1 MLFCF
6 CFSLIFIIP
15 PRIMY
20 FQFPLL
26 TNIKKQKGFAQ
37 EGKPLSFC
45 LFVCFTG
52 LLHLGK
58 AETTATVVLAVDIV
72 FVAQLYANIVSV
84 AFFEVVWQPFCASR
98 CEPFSYFI

>member
-1 MLFCF
+1 
-6 CFSLIFIIP
+6 
-15 PRIMY
+15 MY

-45 LFVCFTG
+45 LFVFVTR

-58 AETTATVVLAVDIV
+58 AETAATVVLAVDIV
-72 FVAQLYANIVSV
+72 FVAQLYANVVSV
-84 AFFEVVWQPFCASR
+84 AFFEVIWQPFCGSR
-98 CEPFSYFI
+98 CEPLAYFI